1 MSKNYL
7 VAAVKIPIIAIIRV
21 LEEYSMHDIQEWYSL
36 FIMSSNYE
44 RTLERRGSMG
54 SIGQSITH
62 GDISL
67 RFQLFGWSWEKMVLI
82 LVPLIMREI
91 YKPFFFFFFT
101 YISQKLTENIKHD
114 VKHLF
119 HIYETIQFCFFQ
131 QKFCVFFHPVT
142 TIQK

>member
-1 MSKNYL
+1 MRKNGFNFS
-7 VAAVKIPIIAIIRV
+7 A
-21 LEEYSMHDIQEWYSL
+21 SD
-36 FIMSSNYE
+36 YE
-44 RTLERRGSMG
+44 GNL
-54 SIGQSITH
+54 QA
-62 GDISL
+62 
-67 RFQLFGWSWEKMVLI
+67 
-82 LVPLIMREI
+82 
-91 YKPFFFFFFT
+91 FFFFFFT